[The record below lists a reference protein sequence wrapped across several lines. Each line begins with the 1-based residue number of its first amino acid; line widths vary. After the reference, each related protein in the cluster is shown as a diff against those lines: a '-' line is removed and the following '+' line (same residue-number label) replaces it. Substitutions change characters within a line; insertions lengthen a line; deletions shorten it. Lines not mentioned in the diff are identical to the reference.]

1 MIAMMISK
9 EKIFTQRV
17 WVIIRIY
24 TERMAANHQ
33 NDWGETEFN
42 PRWDEPK
49 EAQDSWMHIYM
60 TQWHIHSGNQQ
71 AETKDY

>member
-1 MIAMMISK
+1 
-9 EKIFTQRV
+9 
-17 WVIIRIY
+17 
-24 TERMAANHQ
+24 MAANHQ

-49 EAQDSWMHIYM
+49 EAQDSWRHIYM